1 MYSVGEITMNNVK
14 SKGKLIRKY
23 IGEGIAPFKF
33 QYKGYVG
40 DTWQFE
46 KVQGNIRQT
55 IAIYLYRFDRG
66 MMSFDLFTSARGTGI
81 VQAGSIEG
89 VETNSYLPGF
99 WKYENEEEFTQIL
112 MVMRDVLIKKGM
124 KILRELS
131 VEEKMVATNEM
142 YHELYEK
149 YEQLC
154 NSFLKKT
161 ELLTTGFDPEN
172 INRWFDEIDKR
183 VEILRQ
189 GEYEDAKQD
198 LVEMAAFLGQ
208 QLVRYMGGEWTHFQ
222 REGFESCI
230 ISKIKSNRMPAEDCL
245 GLLVGG
251 YGSMGMQWPRNT
263 FLELYETRTI

>member
-1 MYSVGEITMNNVK
+1 MMSNVRN
-14 SKGKLIRKY
+14 KGKLIRKY

-33 QYKGYVG
+33 QYKGYIG
-40 DTWQFE
+40 DTWEFE

-66 MMSFDLFTSARGTGI
+66 MLSFDLFTSVRGKGI
-81 VQAGSIEG
+81 VQAASIEG

-99 WKYENEEEFTQIL
+99 WKYENEQEFEQIL
-112 MVMRDVLIKKGM
+112 MVIRDVLITKGM
-124 KILRELS
+124 KILKELS
-131 VEEKMVATNEM
+131 VEEQMVTTNEM

-149 YEQLC
+149 YEKLC
-154 NSFLKKT
+154 NSFMEKT
-161 ELLTTGFDPEN
+161 ELVVTGFDPEN
-172 INRWFDEIDKR
+172 INRWFDEIEKR
-183 VEILRQ
+183 VEVLRQ

-230 ISKIKSNRMPAEDCL
+230 INKIKSNRMPSINCL
-245 GLLVGG
+245 GMLVGG
-251 YGSMGMQWPRNT
+251 YGSVGMERPRKR
-263 FLELYETRTI
+263 FLELYETRVLE